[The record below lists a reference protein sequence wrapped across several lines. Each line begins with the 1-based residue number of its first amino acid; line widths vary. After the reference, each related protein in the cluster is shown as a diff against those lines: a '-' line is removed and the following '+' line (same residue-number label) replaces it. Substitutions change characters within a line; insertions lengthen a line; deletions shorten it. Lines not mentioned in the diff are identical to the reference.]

1 MTVPRTKNSP
11 RIRMEELEWNWQ
23 YSHENWGR
31 GGHTENKPLYL
42 SQDAGCTSYN
52 PGGGFT
58 VMKLTSKGQTL

>member
-1 MTVPRTKNSP
+1 
-11 RIRMEELEWNWQ
+11 MEELEWNWQ

-52 PGGGFT
+52 PGGEFI